1 MAYLNFKEFERNKQ
15 YWKILVTSQSKKK
28 QNIISNDDLN
38 TSYMFNTEYTVV
50 WYYLEKIPQNS
61 FQDRQDFEKGQA
73 FHEQTAEKLPAFWTP
88 HPA

>member
-38 TSYMFNTEYTVV
+38 TSYMLNTKYTVV
-50 WYYLEKIPQNS
+50 W
-61 FQDRQDFEKGQA
+61 
-73 FHEQTAEKLPAFWTP
+73 
-88 HPA
+88 